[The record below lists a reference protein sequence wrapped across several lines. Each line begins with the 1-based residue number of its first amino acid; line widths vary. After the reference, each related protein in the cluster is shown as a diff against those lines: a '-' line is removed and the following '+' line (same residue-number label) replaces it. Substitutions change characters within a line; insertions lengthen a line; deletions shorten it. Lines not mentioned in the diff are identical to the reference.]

1 MVDPTLVITIDRTSL
16 ELPPLV
22 LSGAPGSELGITD
35 YTEPAEQTRVEYA
48 PQSRI
53 VHGATSIGAALQQTI
68 LPFSFLTLVD
78 TETESRAL
86 VAQVRAAVAQ
96 TPTFQ
101 VTVSVSDAPDET
113 WTCDPGS
120 VTSIGSRTRVN
131 LMYPRPI
138 FAVDIPCYPIRS
150 VA

>member
-1 MVDPTLVITIDRTSL
+1 MVDPSLVITIDRTSL
-16 ELPPLV
+16 SLSPLV
-22 LSGAPGSELGITD
+22 LSAAPGSELGIFD

-53 VHGATSIGAALQQTI
+53 VDGATSIGAALQQTI

-86 VAQVRAAVAQ
+86 VAEVRAAVKQ
-96 TPTFQ
+96 SPTFE
-101 VTVSVSDAPDET
+101 VTVSVSDAADET

-120 VTSIGSRTRVN
+120 VTPTGSRTFVN
-131 LMYPRPI
+131 LTHPRPI